1 MFKHPLFL
9 KIILIFTLPALGILY
24 FSTVLVYDKIKF
36 LDEIYKTNYN
46 LEYMKVSERLIHSLQ
61 TERGLSTVYGESKE
75 FDEKLKEQRNNT
87 SENFEKYLNY
97 VDIYTSKVALNQ
109 NLEYTIKLV
118 QKEFYN
124 LNVIRLPSL

>member
-75 FDEKLKEQRNNT
+75 FDEKLKEQRSNT
-87 SENFEKYLNY
+87 SENFEKYLNFLQY
-97 VDIYTSKVALNQ
+97 LY
-109 NLEYTIKLV
+109 
-118 QKEFYN
+118 
-124 LNVIRLPSL
+124 